1 MSFEWN
7 ESRIETLK
15 SLWNEGLSTSEMG
28 VRLGITK
35 NAVVGKVHRL
45 GLPKRQSPIRT
56 PVRRVVETEVRTDVV
71 RIEELTTSM
80 CRWPMGEPGA
90 HGFDFCGR
98 SSVDGRPY
106 CDEHCARAYVKP
118 DRSASRA
125 RSVERGGHYRAA

>member
-7 ESRIETLK
+7 ESRIEMLK
-15 SLWNEGLSTSEMG
+15 SLWDEGLSTSEMG

-45 GLPKRQSPIRT
+45 GLPKRQSPIRA

-71 RIEELTTSM
+71 RIEALSTGM
-80 CRWPMGEPGA
+80 CRWPMGEQGV

-98 SSVDGRPY
+98 SSIEGRPY

-118 DRSASRA
+118 DRARA
-125 RSVERGGHYRAA
+125 ARPGGSGGHYRAA